1 LTDFTGSGKMKTV
14 FVIGAGASAEVGMPI
29 GSELKKIISRILK
42 FDSYYTDESPG
53 EKSVVVDA
61 IKYYSENRKSQGTYI
76 RDPLHCA
83 LEISKALPLADSIDN
98 YLNSHRDDKDI
109 EICGKIAI
117 VYSILKSESKSKLF
131 RKDNDL
137 IAFSSIEDTWYV
149 SLFKKLVHNC
159 QLNDFIKRLED
170 ITFIT
175 FNYDRSLEWFLFYAI
190 KQYYR
195 IDEDKSAEIINTV
208 KIYHPYGRA
217 GELPFQE
224 GCCIEYG
231 KLPDAQTLYGLSQ
244 FIKTFM
250 EGIDV
255 EAKEYQ
261 AITGSLAVADRVIY
275 LGFAYYTQNMNLL
288 YPSIIDNKETDG
300 STLRHLNHVVCYCTA
315 YGFSENENSAIKQ
328 KIQSMDKRINAIEV
342 FNGKCFDFFKEY
354 SQRIEF

>member
-1 LTDFTGSGKMKTV
+1 MKTV
-14 FVIGAGASAEVGMPI
+14 FVIGAGASAEIGMPI
-29 GSELKKIISRILK
+29 GSELKKIISRTLK
-42 FDSYYTDESPG
+42 LDAHYTDEKPD

-61 IKYYSENRKSQGTYI
+61 IKYYSENKKSQGTYTK
-76 RDPLHCA
+76 DPFHCA

-109 EICGKIAI
+109 EMCGKIAI
-117 VYSILKSESKSKLF
+117 VYSILKSESRSKLF
-131 RKDNDL
+131 RKNNDPMVFGSL
-137 IAFSSIEDTWYV
+137 EDTWYV

-159 QLNDFIKRLED
+159 QLNDFVKRLKD

-175 FNYDRSLEWFLFYAI
+175 FNYDRSLEYFLFYAI
-190 KQYYR
+190 KQNYR
-195 IDEDKSAEIINTV
+195 IDENKTTGIIDAI
-208 KIYHPYGRA
+208 KIYHPYGRT

-250 EGIDV
+250 EGVDA
-255 EAKEYQ
+255 EAEEYQ
-261 AITGSLAVADRVIY
+261 AITGSLVAADRVIY
-275 LGFAYYTQNMNLL
+275 LGFAYYAQNMNLL
-288 YPSIIDNKETDG
+288 YPSIIDNKEMKG
-300 STLRHLNHVVCYCTA
+300 STLRYLKHIVCYCTA
-315 YGFSENENSAIKQ
+315 YGFSESENDAIKQ
-328 KIQSMDKRINAIEV
+328 KIQSMDKRIGGIEI

>member
-1 LTDFTGSGKMKTV
+1 MKTV
-14 FVIGAGASAEVGMPI
+14 FVIGAGASAEIGMPI
-29 GSELKKIISRILK
+29 GSELKKIISRTLN
-42 FDSYYTDESPG
+42 FDSHYIDESPG
-53 EKSVVVDA
+53 EKSIVVNA
-61 IKYYSENRKSQGTYI
+61 IKYYSENKKSQGTYT

-137 IAFSSIEDTWYV
+137 IVFNSIEDTWYV
-149 SLFKKLVHNC
+149 SLFKRLVHNC
-159 QLNDFIKRLED
+159 QLNNFIKRLED

-175 FNYDRSLEWFLFYAI
+175 FNYDRSLELFLFYAI

-195 IDEDKSAEIINTV
+195 IDENKAAGIIDTI
-208 KIYHPYGRA
+208 KIYHPYGQA

-244 FIKTFM
+244 LIKTFM
-250 EGIDV
+250 ERVDAD
-255 EAKEYQ
+255 EKEYQ
-261 AITGSLAVADRVIY
+261 SIIGSLVDADRVIY
-275 LGFAYYTQNMNLL
+275 LGFAYYAQNMNLL
-288 YPSIIDNKETDG
+288 YPSIIDNKKMVN
-300 STLRHLNHVVCYCTA
+300 STLRYLSHIVCYCTA
-315 YGFSENENSAIKQ
+315 YGFSESENDAIKQ
-328 KIQSMDKRINAIEV
+328 KIQSMDKRIGAVEV